1 MFLGYA
7 HTNFWNTKTFDL
19 VGKDYNLDL
28 LELSTYISE
37 LGAINNFLNYQDP
50 YSSNTDPIDFIPSQ
64 KEVIENLHG
73 YKFIA
78 MMQKK

>member
-1 MFLGYA
+1 MSII
-7 HTNFWNTKTFDL
+7 FDL
-19 VGKDYNLDL
+19 K
-28 LELSTYISE
+28 
-37 LGAINNFLNYQDP
+37 NNFLNYQDP
-50 YSSNTDPIDFIPSQ
+50 YSSNTDPIDCIPSQ